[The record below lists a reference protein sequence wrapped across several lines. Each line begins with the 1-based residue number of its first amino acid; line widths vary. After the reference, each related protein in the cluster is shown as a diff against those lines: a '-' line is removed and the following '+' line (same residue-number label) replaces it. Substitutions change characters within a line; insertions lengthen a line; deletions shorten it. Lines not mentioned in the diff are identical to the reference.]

1 MRQCRICLETENP
14 LDMVS
19 PCRCRGSAE
28 FIHRRCLDD
37 HLRFYPD
44 RYCTVCRTRM
54 DYMTY
59 IDLIMIGCI
68 VIMTAIYL
76 SMSSLYLPIKFAI
89 AGMLTTSLYIYNL
102 QYLLT
107 SDVSLLTLLF
117 LLGIGMSPTQMV
129 GNAALCI
136 CVICLC
142 LLTMVA
148 MIPPEFLFSFVMTL
162 FIGLYAV
169 LFLLSIHSISDSY
182 TAAIVF
188 CILFLTWYGVMK
200 FTRRIPV
207 LRI

>member
-1 MRQCRICLETENP
+1 MRQCRICLDTENP

-28 FIHRRCLDD
+28 FIHRRCLED

-54 DYMTY
+54 SYMDY
-59 IDLIMIGCI
+59 IDLIMLGCI
-68 VIMTAIYL
+68 VITCAMFISA
-76 SMSSLYLPIKFAI
+76 SSLFLPVKFAI

-107 SDVSLLTLLF
+107 SDVSLLLLLF
-117 LLGIGMSPTQMV
+117 LFGIGMSPTEMF
-129 GNAALCI
+129 GNALLCI
-136 CVICLC
+136 AVVGLC
-142 LLTMVA
+142 FLTIVA
-148 MIPPEFLFSFVMTL
+148 SIPPEFLFSFVMTL
-162 FIGLYAV
+162 FIGLYAI

-182 TAAIVF
+182 TVAIVF
-188 CILFLTWYGVMK
+188 CILFLVWYGAMK
-200 FTRRIPV
+200 FMRRIPV